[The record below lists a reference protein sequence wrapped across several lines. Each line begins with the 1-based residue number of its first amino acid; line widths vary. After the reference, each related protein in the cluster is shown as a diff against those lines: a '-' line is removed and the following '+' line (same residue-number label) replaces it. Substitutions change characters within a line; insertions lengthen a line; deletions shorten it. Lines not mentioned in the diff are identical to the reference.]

1 MENRILDEFK
11 KLKEKINDTEQENS
25 RNIKKLRYYEFNEFN
40 IVSEKIEEYLSEFTD
55 EIANILPKNA
65 DIQSINFLL
74 YETLINIYKHSKF
87 KNAFVK
93 IDNHDT
99 LNIIIYDDGIGIPES
114 FKEAQLEYNGDSE
127 SIFEAVNG
135 KTTDKEK
142 YNLHGR
148 GLNSTARITTLG
160 FGGEM
165 IIMSGKGASLI
176 TKRGMRLYENEESI
190 NGTYI
195 LLQINNKKIDNIY
208 GYLKY
213 KPISK
218 EENNESNNN

>member
-11 KLKEKINDTEQENS
+11 KQKEKMNDTKQETP
-25 RNIKKLRYYEFNEFN
+25 RNIKKLRYYEFNDFN

-65 DIQSINFLL
+65 DMQSINFLL
-74 YETLINIYKHSKF
+74 YETLINIYKHSKS

-93 IDNHDT
+93 IDDDET
-99 LNIIIYDDGIGIPES
+99 LSIIIYDDGIGIPES
-114 FKEAQLEYNGDSE
+114 FKEAKLEYNGDSE

-160 FGGEM
+160 FGGKM
-165 IIMSGKGASLI
+165 IIISGKGICLI
-176 TKRGMRLYENEESI
+176 TKSGIQLYENEEDI
-190 NGTYI
+190 NG
-195 LLQINNKKIDNIY
+195 NNKFV
-208 GYLKY
+208 L
-213 KPISK
+213 
-218 EENNESNNN
+218 